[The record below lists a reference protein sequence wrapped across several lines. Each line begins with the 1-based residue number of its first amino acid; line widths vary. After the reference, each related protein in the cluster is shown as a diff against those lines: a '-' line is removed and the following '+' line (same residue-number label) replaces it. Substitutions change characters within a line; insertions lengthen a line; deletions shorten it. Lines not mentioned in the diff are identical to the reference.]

1 MNNKEIILKRLLE
14 EKYITIEEMFLLNKN
29 EATLPINSLLYYPIW
44 QEPYT
49 LDPYYTSNCIEIN
62 NNVPLDYKMD

>member
-14 EKYITIEEMFLLNKN
+14 EKHITIEEMFLLNKTKT
-29 EATLPINSLLYYPIW
+29 TLPINSLLYYPIL
-44 QEPYT
+44 QKSYT
-49 LDPYYTSNCIEIN
+49 LDPYYTSNCTEMN